1 MTELDRGSALATGD
15 APRPGEVWLVG
26 AGPGDPS
33 LLTLRAAEALRRADL
48 VLHDALPGRGVLRL
62 ANPLATLVPVG
73 KRKGAAPLSQ
83 AKINA
88 RLVAGARA
96 GQRVVRLKGGD
107 PFLFARGGEEAAAL
121 TAAGIPW
128 RVVPGV
134 SAGLAA
140 PAAAG
145 IPLTQRGIASAVTF
159 VTGHDEAGNLPDSVD
174 WAALG
179 RGGGTVVAFMALSR
193 LDEIALR
200 LLAAGRAP
208 ETPVAIVAQASLPGQ
223 CTLRTTLGRCSL
235 AARAAGLPTPALV
248 VVGEVAGLAA
258 TLLPGL
264 EDVAGSEAA
273 LPAGKRA

>member
-1 MTELDRGSALATGD
+1 MTELDRGSALAAGE

-48 VLHDALPGRGVLRL
+48 VLYDALPGRGVLRL
-62 ANPLATLVPVG
+62 ANPRATLVPVG

-128 RVVPGV
+128 RVV
-134 SAGLAA
+134 
-140 PAAAG
+140 
-145 IPLTQRGIASAVTF
+145 
-159 VTGHDEAGNLPDSVD
+159 
-174 WAALG
+174 
-179 RGGGTVVAFMALSR
+179 
-193 LDEIALR
+193 
-200 LLAAGRAP
+200 
-208 ETPVAIVAQASLPGQ
+208 
-223 CTLRTTLGRCSL
+223 
-235 AARAAGLPTPALV
+235 
-248 VVGEVAGLAA
+248 
-258 TLLPGL
+258 
-264 EDVAGSEAA
+264 
-273 LPAGKRA
+273 

>member
-1 MTELDRGSALATGD
+1 MTELDRGSALAAGD

-48 VLHDALPGRGVLRL
+48 VLYDALPGRGVLRL
-62 ANPLATLVPVG
+62 ANPRATLVPVG

-107 PFLFARGGEEAAAL
+107 PFLFGRGGEEAAAL
-121 TAAGIPW
+121 AAAGIPW

-145 IPLTQRGIASAVTF
+145 LPLTQRGVSSAVTF
-159 VTGHDEAGNLPDSVD
+159 VTGHDEAGNLPESVD
-174 WAALG
+174 WASLG

-200 LLAAGRAP
+200 LLAAGRPP

-223 CTLRTTLGRCSL
+223 CTLRSTLGRCSL

-264 EDVAGSEAA
+264 EDLARPETV

>member
-1 MTELDRGSALATGD
+1 MTELDRGSALAAGE

-48 VLHDALPGRGVLRL
+48 VLYDALPGRGVLRL
-62 ANPLATLVPVG
+62 ANPRATLVPVG

-145 IPLTQRGIASAVTF
+145 IPLTQRGVSSAVTF
-159 VTGHDEAGNLPDSVD
+159 VTGHDEAGNLPESVD
-174 WAALG
+174 WASLG

-200 LLAAGRAP
+200 LLAAGRPP

-223 CTLRTTLGRCSL
+223 CTLRSTLGRCSL

-264 EDVAGSEAA
+264 EDLARPETV